1 MPDCRRSIPP
11 RRPTILPALAR
22 TIGTV
27 VLAAGV
33 GLGASVAAAA
43 APAATDSAAVYRAA
57 SRLGY
62 WPAPQ
67 TVAAIAAHPGGARGW
82 ALEAVDRALAASRQ
96 PPPLTDAFPTLQRS
110 VPELFAAARAEREA
124 RQQAARALPPGSDM
138 NAAALPPV
146 ARANAQE
153 AAAWRMRACAD
164 PAFEDPLLARLTEFW
179 FNHLNV
185 SVGKGGSRPFV
196 GHYALHAIRPHVL
209 GRYETLL
216 LASARHPAMLFYLDQ
231 VQNVATGAR
240 GPGGVSRGPN
250 ENYARELLELHTLGV
265 AGGYEQRDVRELA
278 RVLTGWTVDPEGAT
292 GFRFV
297 LARHDHGVK
306 QVLGLTLSGAGEAEG
321 QRVIALLAQHPAT
334 ARRIAERLARTFV
347 ADDPP
352 PSVIDRLAAEYRA
365 GAGDLRRVMRA
376 LVDSAEFWDPSNTLF
391 KTPIDYAC
399 SALGATLQAAEP
411 PQAGPRGRTGAALG
425 FLFGAGQPM
434 NAWQTPDGY
443 RTDAATW
450 MAPEAITRRA
460 DLAATLTAGGT
471 GAIALEQLLP
481 FLSAPTRDRVLRGP
495 TALQPAL
502 ALASPDF
509 MRK

>member
-1 MPDCRRSIPP
+1 MTDRSRHADRP
-11 RRPTILPALAR
+11 RGRWLAALPQVRALALALALAAPAGPALA
-22 TIGTV
+22 GD
-27 VLAAGV
+27 
-33 GLGASVAAAA
+33 ASPEAD
-43 APAATDSAAVYRAA
+43 AATLYRVA

-62 WPAPQ
+62 WPAPS
-67 TVAAIAAHPGGARGW
+67 TVARIAAHPGGARGW

-96 PPPLTDAFPTLQRS
+96 PAAGTDTFPTLQRS
-110 VPELFAAARAEREA
+110 LPELFAAAREEREA
-124 RQQAARALPPGSDM
+124 RQQAARARPAGSE
-138 NAAALPPV
+138 AAALPPV
-146 ARANAQE
+146 ARTNAQE
-153 AAAWRMRACAD
+153 ASAWRMRACAD
-164 PAFEDPLLARLTEFW
+164 PSLEDPLLARLTEFW

-209 GRYETLL
+209 GRYEALL

-240 GPGGVSRGPN
+240 GPMGVSRGPN

-265 AGGYEQRDVRELA
+265 DGGYEQRDVRELA
-278 RVLTGWTVDPEGAT
+278 RVLPGWTVDPEGPS
-292 GFRFV
+292 GFRF
-297 LARHDHGVK
+297 LSARHDAGTK

-321 QRVIALLAQHPAT
+321 QRVIAMLAAHPAT
-334 ARRIAERLARTFV
+334 ARRIATRLARTFV

-352 PSVIDRLAAEYRA
+352 AALIDRLAAEYRA
-365 GAGDLRRVMRA
+365 GDGDLRRVMRT
-376 LVDSAEFWDPSNTLF
+376 LVQSPEFWDPAHTLF
-391 KTPIDYAC
+391 KTPLDFAC

-411 PQAGPRGRTGAALG
+411 PQAGPRGRVGAALG

-460 DLAATLTAGGT
+460 DLAATLTAAGT
-471 GAIALEQLLP
+471 GGGALEALLP
-481 FLSAPTRDRVLRGP
+481 FLSPSSRDRILRAP
-495 TALQPAL
+495 PALQPAL
-502 ALASPDF
+502 VLASPDY
-509 MRK
+509 MSK